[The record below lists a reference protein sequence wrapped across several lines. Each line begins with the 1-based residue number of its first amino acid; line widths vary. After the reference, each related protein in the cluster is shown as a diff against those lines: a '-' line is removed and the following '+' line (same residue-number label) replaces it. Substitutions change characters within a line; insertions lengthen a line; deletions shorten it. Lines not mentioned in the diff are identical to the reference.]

1 MYKFDFFT
9 AGQGGVDSKILEA
22 LGQPIFPSVH
32 ENFLELINT
41 LKSNLKILF
50 FADEDTKIVPIAGT
64 GTASMEII
72 ILNAIEENEKVM
84 VGVNGFFGERIC
96 EIVRRNRAIPIPIK
110 KEWGEIITVNDIE
123 KVYKETNAKILYL
136 VHGETSTGVIQPL
149 EEIGEFC
156 KENNILF
163 LVDGATT
170 IGGAPFY
177 MAKWNVNGVFTVSQ
191 KCLGGTPGI
200 SIIAIDEQYQK
211 KIKNLNSNF
220 KSFYLDLNLIINDW
234 YPPRIYHHT
243 QPYSLLSS
251 LNKCIEI
258 IKSEGIENRW
268 KRHINNMKFLVKGLE
283 ILGLDLFVKSEMH
296 RLPTLVIFTLNG
308 LNIDDFICFMK
319 NKFRIYI
326 SKGLGK
332 YSHNMVRLGLM
343 AENLYKNKVIYI
355 LFCIYIY
362 LKARGIKVDENTFFE
377 FIKNSIET

>member
-9 AGQGGVDSKILEA
+9 AGQGGVDSKILKA
-22 LGQPIFPSVH
+22 LVQPIFPSVH

-50 FADEDTKIVPIAGT
+50 FADEDTKVVPIAGT

-136 VHGETSTGVIQPL
+136 VHGETSTGVLQPL

-156 KENNILF
+156 KDNNILF

-170 IGGAPFY
+170 IGGVPFY

-191 KCLGGTPGI
+191 KCLGGIPGI

-211 KIKNLNSNF
+211 KMKNLNSNF
-220 KSFYLDLNLIINDW
+220 KSFYLDLNLILNDW

-268 KRHINNMKFLVKGLE
+268 KRHINNMKVLVKGLE
-283 ILGLDLFVKSEMH
+283 ILGLDLFVKSEMY
-296 RLPTLVIFTLNG
+296 RLPTLVTFTLNG
-308 LNIDDFICFMK
+308 LNIDDFVCFMK
-319 NKFRIYI
+319 NKFSIYI

-343 AENLYKNKVIYI
+343 AENSYKNKVIYI

>member
-1 MYKFDFFT
+1 
-9 AGQGGVDSKILEA
+9 
-22 LGQPIFPSVH
+22 
-32 ENFLELINT
+32 
-41 LKSNLKILF
+41 
-50 FADEDTKIVPIAGT
+50 
-64 GTASMEII
+64 
-72 ILNAIEENEKVM
+72 M

-211 KIKNLNSNF
+211 KMKNLNSNF

-296 RLPTLVIFTLNG
+296 RLPTLVTFTLNG

-326 SKGLGK
+326 SKGLRK

-343 AENLYKNKVIYI
+343 AENSYKNKVIYI